1 MRVFDGLEKA
11 NSGLVKIEDRVIDG
25 LGSNCDFVFQQ
36 DNLPPWCT
44 ILENTL
50 TAQKL
55 AAIATILLKEVDSYW
70 TSSKN

>member
-50 TAQKL
+50 TGTEIGGYRNSPLKRSRF
-55 AAIATILLKEVDSYW
+55 LLDFI
-70 TSSKN
+70 